1 MFCAEC
7 VFGSQFV
14 NTIFIEAFVLGANG
28 CSREFGVLFPY
39 VSIRR
44 IVGGNTGRRIVL
56 FVRCMKKE
64 SRAVFV

>member
-14 NTIFIEAFVLGANG
+14 NTIFIEAFMLRVNG
-28 CSREFGVLFPY
+28 CSREFRVLFPY

-44 IVGGNTGRRIVL
+44 IVGGNIRRKNCRIYEL
-56 FVRCMKKE
+56 YKEESPAIFV
-64 SRAVFV
+64 

>member
-14 NTIFIEAFVLGANG
+14 NTIFIEAFMLRVNG
-28 CSREFGVLFPY
+28 CSREFRVLFPF

-44 IVGGNTGRRIVL
+44 IVGGNTGRKI
-56 FVRCMKKE
+56 CSIYAMYKEE
-64 SRAVFV
+64 SREIFV